1 MQYIEY
7 QLCYQFVIL
16 LSQYDEIGTNRLI
29 TSSFQHKIT
38 FYGRY

>member
-16 LSQYDEIGTNRLI
+16 LSQYDEIGINRFI
-29 TSSFQHKIT
+29 TYNF
-38 FYGRY
+38 